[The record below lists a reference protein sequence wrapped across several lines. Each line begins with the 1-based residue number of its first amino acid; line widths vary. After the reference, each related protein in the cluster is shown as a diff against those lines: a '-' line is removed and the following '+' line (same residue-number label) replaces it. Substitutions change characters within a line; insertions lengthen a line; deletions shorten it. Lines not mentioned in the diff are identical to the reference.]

1 MPRWTDSWHSPPTP
15 QPEHMAKKDAHH
27 GGAWKVAYADFVTA
41 MMALFIV
48 LWICKEKPG
57 MAQSIA
63 ATFRLPL
70 FTKMAGGD
78 FPTAGVE
85 VGPVEDTTTAEEMI
99 DKIEQIAMEI
109 QKLSNVED
117 SRSVPLDVEVFGDH
131 VKVNLYDRSERPLFE
146 SGSDK
151 LTEWGDFVMEALSWV
166 IEKNKL
172 SVMID
177 GHTASRKNVEPQAE
191 KGLWEI
197 SIQRANACRRSM
209 IKHALEPKYTFRVAG
224 FGDTVPLPNVAKD
237 HESNERVTIK
247 LSKTV
252 VAKPKAI

>member
-1 MPRWTDSWHSPPTP
+1 
-15 QPEHMAKKDAHH
+15 MAKKDAHH

-57 MAQSIA
+57 MAQSSA

-85 VGPVEDTTTAEEMI
+85 IGLVEDTTTAEEMI
-99 DKIEQIAMEI
+99 DKIEQIALEI

-117 SRSVPLDVEVFGDH
+117 SLSVPMDVEVAGDQI
-131 VKVNLYDRSERPLFE
+131 KVNLYDRSVRPLFRD
-146 SGSDK
+146 GSDQ

-177 GHTASRKNVEPQAE
+177 GHTASRKNVDPQPE

-197 SIQRANACRRSM
+197 SIQRANASRRSL
-209 IKHALEPKYTFRVAG
+209 IKHALESKYTFRVGG
-224 FGDTVPLPNVAKD
+224 FGDTSPLPNLAKD
-237 HESNERVTIK
+237 DPSNERVTIK
-247 LSKTV
+247 LTPTKLE
-252 VAKPKAI
+252 KPKVK